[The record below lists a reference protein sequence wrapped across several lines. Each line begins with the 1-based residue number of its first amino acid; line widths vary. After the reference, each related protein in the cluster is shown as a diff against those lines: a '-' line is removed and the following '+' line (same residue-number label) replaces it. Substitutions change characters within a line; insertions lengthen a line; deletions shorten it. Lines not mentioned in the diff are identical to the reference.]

1 METIV
6 KAKLRTSLAASI
18 LVVLA
23 VVAMGSAPVSQ
34 TDKDAWAAALVTVNE
49 AGLKEGSEDDAHGI
63 ISVLINRAKLRGVSV
78 HRMAL
83 MYSGKAFEH
92 DRPRRRWI
100 AYLTPS
106 GDEPRGW
113 PKHYPNWDSHYKP
126 AWLARIELARKL
138 ISGELEPCEAHH
150 WGSRYHPVDQSRAQ
164 RALADGRW
172 EVYECGDTKNEFY
185 RVKGVRVPD

>member
-1 METIV
+1 METFV
-6 KAKLRTSLAASI
+6 KAKLRTALAASI
-18 LVVLA
+18 LFVLA
-23 VVAMGSAPVSQ
+23 AVAMGSAPVSQ
-34 TDKDAWAAALVTVNE
+34 MDKDAWAAALVTVNE
-49 AGLKEGSEDDAHGI
+49 AGLKDGSDLDAHGI
-63 ISVLINRAKLRGVSV
+63 VSVLINRAKLRGVSV
-78 HRMAL
+78 YRMAL

-106 GDEPRGW
+106 GEEPRGW
-113 PKHYPNWDSHYKP
+113 PKHYPEWDVHYKP

-138 ISGELEPCEAHH
+138 IAGELETCNAHH

-172 EVYECGDTKNEFY
+172 EIHDCGDTKNEFY
-185 RVKGVRVPD
+185 RVKGVQIPD

>member
-6 KAKLRTSLAASI
+6 KAKLRTSFAASI

-23 VVAMGSAPVSQ
+23 AVTMGSAPVSQ

-49 AGLKEGSEDDAHGI
+49 AGLKEGSEDDARGI

-100 AYLTPS
+100 AFLTPS
-106 GDEPRGW
+106 GEEPRGW
-113 PKHYPNWDSHYKP
+113 PKHYPTWDTHFKP

-138 ISGELEPCEAHH
+138 ISGELETCDAHH
-150 WGSRYHPVDQSRAQ
+150 WGSRYHPIDQSRAQ
-164 RALADGRW
+164 RALSDGRW

-185 RVKGVRVPD
+185 RVKGVRIPD

>member
-6 KAKLRTSLAASI
+6 KAKLRTSLIASS
-18 LVVLA
+18 LA
-23 VVAMGSAPVSQ
+23 VLGAVSMGSAPISQ

-49 AGLKEGSEDDAHGI
+49 AGLKPESEDDARGI

-83 MYSGKAFEH
+83 LYSGKAFDQ

-100 AYLTPS
+100 AFLTPS
-106 GDEPRGW
+106 GEEPRGW
-113 PKHYPNWDSHYKP
+113 PKHYPDWDTYYKP

-138 ISGELEPCEAHH
+138 ISGELEVCDAHH

-164 RALADGRW
+164 RAISEGRW
-172 EVYECGDTKNEFY
+172 EVHSCGNTMNEFY
-185 RVKGVRVPD
+185 RVKGVQIPD